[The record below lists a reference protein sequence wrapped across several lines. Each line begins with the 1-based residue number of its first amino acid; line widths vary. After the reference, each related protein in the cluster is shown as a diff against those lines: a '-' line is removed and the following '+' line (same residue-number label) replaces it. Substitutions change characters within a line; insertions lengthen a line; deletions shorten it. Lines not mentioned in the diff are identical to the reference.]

1 MRNKMAEKA
10 RELAA
15 KFPTHS
21 SRGIAAMLEMEF
33 PGRNKDAYRDAV
45 RYNRG
50 EKTGRGKYKV
60 SVPIPRINLP
70 EGTKRDYTP
79 MELPDGSVIGI
90 LSDIHIPHHDSPA
103 LECAIDWLVDQE
115 PGVILLNGDIL
126 DCYQVSSF
134 DRDPASDSMTD
145 EILKGRMFLAGLR
158 KVFPKARIIWREGNH
173 EYRLKRFLM
182 SHAPVLLGVADF
194 EIPHLLRFAEHRV
207 EWLAD
212 KRIIKAGKL
221 AILHGHELSNGLTA
235 PVNPARGLW
244 MKFKDSAIMGHCHQT
259 SEHTEKTGN
268 GKLMGC
274 WTVASLC
281 DLNPPY
287 RPINNFGHG
296 CALVTIYKGGD
307 FHVENKKIIGG
318 KMA

>member
-1 MRNKMAEKA
+1 M
-10 RELAA
+10 
-15 KFPTHS
+15 
-21 SRGIAAMLEMEF
+21 
-33 PGRNKDAYRDAV
+33 
-45 RYNRG
+45 
-50 EKTGRGKYKV
+50 
-60 SVPIPRINLP
+60 
-70 EGTKRDYTP
+70 
-79 MELPDGSVIGI
+79 
-90 LSDIHIPHHDSPA
+90 
-103 LECAIDWLVDQE
+103 
-115 PGVILLNGDIL
+115 
-126 DCYQVSSF
+126 
-134 DRDPASDSMTD
+134 
-145 EILKGRMFLAGLR
+145 
-158 KVFPKARIIWREGNH
+158 
-173 EYRLKRFLM
+173 
-182 SHAPVLLGVADF
+182 LLGVADF